1 MEPRRKRKA
10 HIRPKQSKVLTAG
23 VSRVLTAPQA
33 RLVHNVRDLD
43 FEPVIFLA
51 LFVRGREGGVLM
63 RKNGPGND
71 SIVF

>member
-1 MEPRRKRKA
+1 MEPRRNRKA
-10 HIRPKQSKVLTAG
+10 HVRPKPSKVLAAG

-51 LFVRGREGGVLM
+51 PFVRGRDGGAYE
-63 RKNGPGND
+63 KEWAQK
-71 SIVF
+71 